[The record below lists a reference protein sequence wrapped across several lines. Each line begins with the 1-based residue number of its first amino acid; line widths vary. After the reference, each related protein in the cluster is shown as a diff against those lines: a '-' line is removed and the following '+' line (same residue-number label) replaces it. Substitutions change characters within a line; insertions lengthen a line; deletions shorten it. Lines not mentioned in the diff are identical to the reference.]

1 MNGQSPPP
9 QHPLPGQPQLPR
21 LRLDFYSSA
30 VLMSRWDEEGRS
42 STYPVSVHDVVS
54 ACTRVEVS
62 SGLLPA
68 NTLFWK
74 QRANQ
79 AVLGIYVPARRWQVQ
94 CETADSSENQR
105 YHLPMPPFVFLGSG
119 TAYQIFALKKRPK
132 VDVGQGR
139 RNSQT
144 RLYHAPCPNVHNNGG
159 ICQGNTSFPVCSPRT
174 VYQALQLFM
183 EGSLFNADL
192 ASGKCQSYPDD
203 VRELWAEL
211 DGRKRF
217 PLSELAPAR
226 MNFWSLI

>member
-1 MNGQSPPP
+1 MNGQTSPP
-9 QHPLPGQPQLPR
+9 QHQLPR

-30 VLMSRWDEEGRS
+30 VIMSRWEEDGRTV
-42 STYPVSVHDVVS
+42 TYPVSVHDVVS
-54 ACTRVEVS
+54 ACTNVELS

-94 CETADSSENQR
+94 CESAGGSDSQS
-105 YHLPMPPFVFLGSG
+105 YHLPMPPFIFAGSG
-119 TAYQIFALKKRPK
+119 TAYQIFAVKKRPK
-132 VDVGQGR
+132 IGSGDSRGSDR
-139 RNSQT
+139 I

-159 ICQGNTSFPVCSPRT
+159 ICQGNTPFPICSPQT
-174 VYQALQLFM
+174 VHQALQLFM
-183 EGSLFNADL
+183 ESSLFNADL

-203 VRELWAEL
+203 VRELWKEL

-217 PLSELAPAR
+217 PFGELVQSN
-226 MNFWSLI
+226 MVVID